1 MNLIEFYAACP
12 KKYEFAKRV
21 IARTGVS
28 INTVTNW
35 CRGFVKP
42 SDAHKLK
49 VLSEES
55 GIPVED
61 LFVVKKQ
68 EDKNNQQ

>member
-1 MNLIEFYAACP
+1 MEKMNLKEFYATCP

-21 IARTGVS
+21 IDRTGVS
-28 INTVTNW
+28 ITTVINW
-35 CRGFVKP
+35 CKGYVKP
-42 SDAHKLK
+42 GDDYKLT

-61 LFVVKKQ
+61 LFATKIK
-68 EDKNNQQ
+68 EEK

>member
-28 INTVTNW
+28 INTVMNW

-42 SDAHKLK
+42 SDAHKLT

-61 LFVVKKQ
+61 LFATKSQ
-68 EDKNNQQ
+68 DDKSERR